1 MSSKTKA
8 DLEAEIA
15 DLKAE
20 NAELRTLVSDLKLD
34 NRGLRSVNEVLL
46 ENADWDQRKLKIR
59 ADAHGAAISESV
71 RLANEKPNIIKGA
84 RSENARNAANARWEE
99 EYPEWKEKAL
109 KDEYKRVQKDLGP
122 NAKDQTIYKLMAKQ
136 ILGDEKYYRR
146 IKNQLLK

>member
-1 MSSKTKA
+1 MSRKTKA
-8 DLEAEIA
+8 ELEAEIA
-15 DLKAE
+15 ELKSLV
-20 NAELRTLVSDLKLD
+20 AELERETRS
-34 NRGLRSVNEVLL
+34 LRDMRDIVL
-46 ENADWDQRKLKIR
+46 EGAEWDQYKLEITHK
-59 ADAHGAAISESV
+59 AHQAAISESV

-109 KDEYKRVQKDLGP
+109 KDEYKKVQKDLGP